1 MLAKPRLLAHTG
13 DAVAIEGPAEGAEGL
28 EGAAVGGDV
37 EVHLPVA
44 GGGGGGVGVEQ
55 GADAASAILG
65 LLPAAV
71 GELDVGVGDVGVD
84 ALVDVAQALPVADED
99 DAAGPGAGGAGA
111 GGGTLRKGVEV
122 GAAVAAA
129 AEVVLAAAAAWGGWR
144 AQGNL
149 ELHGAHFRPNNYR
162 KTWWVL

>member
-1 MLAKPRLLAHTG
+1 MLAKPRLLAHAG

-28 EGAAVGGDV
+28 EGAEVGGDV

-55 GADAASAILG
+55 GADAAAAILG

-99 DAAGPGAGGAGA
+99 DAAGPGAGGAS
-111 GGGTLRKGVEV
+111 GTLRKGVEV
-122 GAAVAAA
+122 SAAVAAA
-129 AEVVLAAAAAWGGWR
+129 ADVVLAAAAAWGGWR

-162 KTWWVL
+162 KT